1 MLSRTEN
8 ISSSVKA
15 IPRDI
20 PIKVKVKGGYTYV
33 KLNAAYSLGGVKE
46 TKKQVEDLL
55 GIKIDYYASVNMG
68 VLEKVVDAVGGV
80 TVNNS
85 FAFTYEGH
93 HFKKGQAA
101 FKRQSSA

>member
-1 MLSRTEN
+1 MTA
-8 ISSSVKA
+8 IS
-15 IPRDI
+15 RDI

-93 HFKKGQAA
+93 HFK
-101 FKRQSSA
+101 RVSSI